1 MKSQRQWLLARVTKA
16 CRSAPAIWMALEQ
29 MSVERGSPVITPT
42 RKELSELSGIPR
54 VKTISRAL
62 TVLEDGGW
70 ISRAYVPI
78 SKGNVRCATLLRITL
93 CRRGR
98 KTPLTATSAVEGAKR
113 PNSRGRKTPQS
124 PTGKGCGLNG
134 PAPSLSVGSVPSRLL
149 QYSEPKPITFEDA
162 AKLRNHNGGA
172 KS

>member
-113 PNSRGRKTPQS
+113 PSSKGRKTPQS
-124 PTGKGCGLNG
+124 PTERGGLNG
-134 PAPSLSVGSVPSRLL
+134 PALSLSVGSEPSRRVP
-149 QYSEPKPITFEDA
+149 YCEPQPIVAKQPVDKKTYNVGVKP
-162 AKLRNHNGGA
+162 
-172 KS
+172 